1 MRSGG
6 SAQIRSVKN
15 APNGWQAVGNLTQAF
30 PVTGIA
36 PQLVEKT
43 NRTTND
49 RQNFMMRTAPYE
61 SVDSNPTP
69 SCLCDPWRKKI
80 VSTDTQTYTDA
91 DLAADMNTL
100 TFEERQAMEEDI
112 HGVSDVVPETEE
124 FVATKMN
131 RMVEALAKLSSRE
144 RQAWDRA
151 VFLRPALAQDRKLHL
166 MCLRA
171 RRFRTLEAAKLLAA
185 YFRAKRDLFG
195 DELLVHRIT
204 WQDVRILVEYTL

>member
-1 MRSGG
+1 
-6 SAQIRSVKN
+6 
-15 APNGWQAVGNLTQAF
+15 
-30 PVTGIA
+30 
-36 PQLVEKT
+36 
-43 NRTTND
+43 
-49 RQNFMMRTAPYE
+49 MM
-61 SVDSNPTP
+61 SNHIHSSIDSNPTP
-69 SCLCDPWRKKI
+69 SCFCDPWRKKI
-80 VSTDTQTYTDA
+80 VTTDTRTYTDA
-91 DLAADMNTL
+91 DLAADMNQL

-112 HGVSDVVPETEE
+112 HGVSDVVHETEE
-124 FVATKMN
+124 LIASTMKGMI
-131 RMVEALAKLSSRE
+131 EALAKLSSRE

-204 WQDVRILVEYTL
+204 WQDVSIRVDCECRF